1 MSIKIILADDHK
13 IVREG
18 LISLLNQQNDM
29 KVVADAAEGFSI
41 IKFARKFKPDVVIT
55 DISMPELNGI
65 EATEVIH
72 KEFPKMKIIALSMHS
87 EKHVILRVLR
97 AGANGYLLKDSAF
110 LELVKAIRSVLKG
123 EIYLSSKI
131 TDMVVN
137 EYIKKISENESDL
150 DLLSVREKEVLQLIS
165 EGKST
170 KEIAALLFVSI
181 KTIESHRKHLMEKL
195 GLFTVADLT
204 RFAIKEGLIFIED

>member
-18 LISLLNQQNDM
+18 LISLLNQQDDM
-29 KVVADAAEGFSI
+29 KVLADAAEGFSI

>member
-18 LISLLNQQNDM
+18 LISLLNQQDDM
-29 KVVADAAEGFSI
+29 KVLADAAEGFSI
-41 IKFARKFKPDVVIT
+41 IQFARKFKPDVVIT

>member
-1 MSIKIILADDHK
+1 
-13 IVREG
+13 
-18 LISLLNQQNDM
+18 
-29 KVVADAAEGFSI
+29 
-41 IKFARKFKPDVVIT
+41 
-55 DISMPELNGI
+55 
-65 EATEVIH
+65 
-72 KEFPKMKIIALSMHS
+72 MHS

>member
-18 LISLLNQQNDM
+18 LISLLNQQDDM
-29 KVVADAAEGFSI
+29 KVLADAPEGFSI

>member
-1 MSIKIILADDHK
+1 MSIKIIIADDHK

-29 KVVADAAEGFSI
+29 KVVADAGEGFSI
-41 IKFARKFKPDVVIT
+41 INFARKYKPDVVVT

-110 LELVKAIRSVLKG
+110 LELVKAIRSVLNG
-123 EIYLSSKI
+123 DIYLSSKI

-170 KEIAALLFVSI
+170 KEIAGLLYVSI
-181 KTIESHRKHLMEKL
+181 KTIETHRKHLMEKL

-204 RFAIKEGLIFIED
+204 KFAIKEGLIFIED

>member
-41 IKFARKFKPDVVIT
+41 INFARKFKPDVVIT
-55 DISMPELNGI
+55 DISMPDLNGI
-65 EATEVIH
+65 EATEVIR